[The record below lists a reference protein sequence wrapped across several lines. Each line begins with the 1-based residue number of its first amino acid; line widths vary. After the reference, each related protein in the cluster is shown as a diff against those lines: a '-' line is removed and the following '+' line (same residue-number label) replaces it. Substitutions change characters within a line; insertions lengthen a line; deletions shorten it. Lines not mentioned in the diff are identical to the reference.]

1 MPVVRAGSSIG
12 VLAIILWRVPVGAL
26 WFALQ
31 DLDGQWLWPALAAA
45 LAALAIRTIKWKQLL
60 QTGESPTSTWAAMR
74 SLFGGFAL
82 GVVTPGRLG
91 EFGRYLFIP
100 EAERSEVVSLNV
112 LDRFLDSWSVVTFA
126 VLSLFFAGPR
136 PAGLIAVM
144 AWLAFIPVV
153 QGLPRLVSCF
163 RDSPKWNR
171 ILGAQ
176 LRNASPALDK
186 IAVAPFAG
194 WSLLSTSFDVTTFYF
209 LLRAFHP
216 VGFIVAPATYP
227 WIVMASGIPLSI
239 GGLGLREGTAAV
251 LLAHYSI
258 PPAVATDVSL
268 FLFAFLSL
276 LPGTCGG
283 ILLLLEAVE
292 NRARPAKFRSVQL
305 SSNLREDLQMCEKWK
320 AGSQG
325 L

>member
-1 MPVVRAGSSIG
+1 LRVTPAVRVGISVGVV
-12 VLAIILWRVPVGAL
+12 AIILWRVPVGAL
-26 WFALQ
+26 WSALR
-31 DLDGQWLWPALAAA
+31 DLNGQWLWPALAAA
-45 LAALAIRTIKWKQLL
+45 LGALAIRTIKWKLLL
-60 QTGESPTSTWAAMR
+60 QAGGSPTSTSVAMR

-100 EAERSEVVSLNV
+100 EAERSKVVSLNV
-112 LDRFLDSWSVVTFA
+112 LDRFLDSWSVATFA
-126 VLSLFFAGPR
+126 ILSLFLAGRR
-136 PAGLIAVM
+136 PAGMIAVIG
-144 AWLAFIPVV
+144 WLVFIPVV
-153 QGLPRLVSCF
+153 FGLPRLVSRF

-176 LRNASPALDK
+176 LRNASPALGK

-194 WSLLSTSFDVTTFYF
+194 WSLLSTSLDITTFYF

-216 VGFIVAPATYP
+216 AGFIVAPATYP
-227 WIVMASGIPLSI
+227 WIVMASGIPLSL

-258 PPAVATDVSL
+258 PAAVATDVAL
-268 FLFAFLSL
+268 VLFAFLSL

-283 ILLLLEAVE
+283 ILLLLQAVE
-292 NRARPAKFRSVQL
+292 NRARPAKFSSAQL
-305 SSNLREDLQMCEKWK
+305 SRNLREDLQMCEK
-320 AGSQG
+320 
-325 L
+325 